1 MNRAYCIGHFF
12 IGLVLIAFIAGCS
25 GTNNRTSTGEY
36 TDDASISDEIRA
48 GLFDDPAMKLF
59 QIKVESFKGFVQ
71 LTGLVDSAQTSG
83 RATEIAKS
91 VRGVKY
97 VKNSIALKK
106 IALQET
112 IK

>member
-1 MNRAYCIGHFF
+1 MNRAYFIGHFF
-12 IGLVLIAFIAGCS
+12 TGFLLVAFIAGCS

-36 TDDASISDEIRA
+36 TDDALLSDEVKA
-48 GLFDDPAMKLF
+48 GFFHDPAIKVF

-97 VKNSIALKK
+97 VKNSIV
-106 IALQET
+106 
-112 IK
+112 IKNNLVIKE